1 MEHTAK
7 LLETAEILINAL
19 SHIHNESIESED
31 ICKVYAK
38 IFSAIQE
45 ISQITGENLKIK
57 SMVDE
62 KIEPVKPIFL

>member
-19 SHIHNESIESED
+19 SHIHNESIENER
-31 ICKVYAK
+31 VYNLYVK
-38 IFSAIQE
+38 IFNAIQE
-45 ISQITGENLKIK
+45 ISQITGENAKIK
-57 SMVDE
+57 EMIDA